1 MEILAVIGLGYV
13 GIPLSVLFSNHY
25 KVIGYD
31 INKQRV
37 DELQKGIDATQSVA
51 LDTLHAVLKLNEEDW
66 QSSNKG
72 LKLVHEIGAIQE
84 ATTYIITVPT
94 PDDEAHCL
102 DMTLLE
108 SACRQ
113 VASVLERGNLVIIE
127 STVYPGVTEN
137 ICIPILEQGSG
148 LKLNQDFGVN
158 PGDTVNTIDTIV
170 KLTSGS
176 DANTAQRVKALYQ
189 RIISAGVHDTGT
201 IQVAEASK
209 LVENAQRDV
218 NVAFVN
224 EIAQICNA
232 AQISTQA
239 VLKAAATKWNFLPFK
254 PGLVGG
260 HCVGVASSYLMQLSS
275 KYDYKAQLL
284 QVSRNINNGMSTYI
298 VQEIISLMVQRG
310 IQIYDSE
317 VLLMGVTFKENC
329 PDLRNSKVIEMVA
342 LFKKQGVNITILDP
356 MVDEESV
363 SGLLAVP
370 VYNALP
376 NKEYDVIVLTVA
388 HEAFKNINVLPYK
401 KENAI
406 IYDIKGVINAGVDKS
421 L

>member
-1 MEILAVIGLGYV
+1 M
-13 GIPLSVLFSNHY
+13 
-25 KVIGYD
+25 
-31 INKQRV
+31 
-37 DELQKGIDATQSVA
+37 
-51 LDTLHAVLKLNEEDW
+51 
-66 QSSNKG
+66 
-72 LKLVHEIGAIQE
+72 
-84 ATTYIITVPT
+84 
-94 PDDEAHCL
+94 
-102 DMTLLE
+102 
-108 SACRQ
+108 
-113 VASVLERGNLVIIE
+113 
-127 STVYPGVTEN
+127 
-137 ICIPILEQGSG
+137 
-148 LKLNQDFGVN
+148 
-158 PGDTVNTIDTIV
+158 
-170 KLTSGS
+170 TSGS